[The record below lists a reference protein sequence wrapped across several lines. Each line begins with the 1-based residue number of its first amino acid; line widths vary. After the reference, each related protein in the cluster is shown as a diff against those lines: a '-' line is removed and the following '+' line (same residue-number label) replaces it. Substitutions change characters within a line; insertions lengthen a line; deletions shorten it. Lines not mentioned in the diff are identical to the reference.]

1 MSTKAQNSKR
11 ILALVI
17 VLLAI
22 AAVFIYQN
30 YYSGRKTVVLPE
42 SAKKTVVVERFDKDL
57 YASRSQLNPATIIAL
72 RTQYGSFFKL
82 YVEDLIAVS
91 GVRDPELHLEI
102 QHFLNDPYIDTVY
115 QETLAAF
122 DDLSDI
128 EKELSEAFSYYY
140 YFFPEA
146 QPYKVISFVSG
157 FQYKNALTDSA
168 LLLGL
173 DLHLGRQ
180 YKYYPQVAYLSNYM
194 LPRLDRQ
201 HLVPDAIKVMVED
214 LLPPYL
220 GETSV
225 LNAMIIAGKTQ
236 YALKAILPATADSIL
251 FSYTATQM
259 DWANQNE
266 LAIWEYL
273 LNENLLYSGD
283 VNTMARLLN
292 DGPFTTG
299 LPQESAP
306 RIAAFA
312 AYKLVNRFM
321 ERYPQ
326 VSLAELF
333 EMNAQEI
340 VKKAKYKGKS

>member
-11 ILALVI
+11 ILILVI
-17 VLLAI
+17 ILLAM
-22 AAVFIYQN
+22 AAVLIYQN
-30 YYSGRKTVVLPE
+30 YYSGRKVVVLPD
-42 SAKKTVVVERFDKDL
+42 SAKKTVVVQRFDKDL
-57 YASRSQLNPATIIAL
+57 YTARKELDAASLAAL
-72 RTQYGSFFKL
+72 SSKYGSFFKL
-82 YVEDLIAVS
+82 YVEELIAIA
-91 GVRDPELHLEI
+91 GVRDPELHLEM
-102 QHFLNDPYIDTVY
+102 QNFLSDPYIDTVY
-115 QETLAAF
+115 QETLAAYE
-122 DDLSDI
+122 DLTDI
-128 EKELSEAFSYYY
+128 EEQLSEAFSYYY
-140 YFFPEA
+140 YFFPDA
-146 QPYKVISFVSG
+146 QPYQVISFVSG

-236 YALKAILPATADSIL
+236 YALKAILPNTPDSIL
-251 FSYTATQM
+251 FSYTAAQM

-283 VNTMARLLN
+283 VNAMARLLN

-321 ERYPQ
+321 ERNPQ

>member
-11 ILALVI
+11 ILAIVI
-17 VLLAI
+17 VIIALAV
-22 AAVFIYQN
+22 VFVYQM
-30 YYSGRKTVVLPE
+30 YFSGRKTVVLPD
-42 SAKKTVVVERFDKDL
+42 SAKKTVVVQRFVQDL
-57 YASRSQLNPATIIAL
+57 YKSRAELTPVQVAAL
-72 RTQYGSFFKL
+72 REKYGDFFKL
-82 YVEDLIAVS
+82 YVEELIAVA
-91 GVRDPELHLEI
+91 GVRDPELHLEL
-102 QHFLNDPYIDTVY
+102 QNFLSDPYIDTVY
-115 QETLAAF
+115 RETLAAF
-122 DDLSDI
+122 DDLKDI
-128 EKELSEAFSYYY
+128 ETQLSEAFSYYY
-140 YFFPEA
+140 YFFPKA
-146 QPYKVISFVSG
+146 QPYQVMSFVSG

-173 DLHLGRQ
+173 DLHLGRD
-180 YKYYPQVAYLSNYM
+180 YKYYPQVAYLSQYM

-201 HLVPDAIKVMVED
+201 HLVPDALKAMVED

-220 GETSV
+220 GETSL

-236 YALKAILPATADSIL
+236 YALKAILPNVPDSIL
-251 FSYTATQM
+251 FSYSAAQM

-266 LAIWEYL
+266 LAIWDYL
-273 LNENLLYSGD
+273 LNENLLYSAD
-283 VNTMARLLN
+283 VNVIARLLN

-321 ERYPQ
+321 ERYPN
-326 VSLAELF
+326 VSIEALF

-340 VKKAKYKGKS
+340 VKKAKYKGKA

>member
-11 ILALVI
+11 ILAFVIVSLVI
-17 VLLAI
+17 AAI
-22 AAVFIYQN
+22 FIYITFFR
-30 YYSGRKTVVLPE
+30 GRKMVVLPE
-42 SAKKTVVVERFDKDL
+42 SAKKTVLIQRFDQDL
-57 YASRSQLNPATIIAL
+57 YERRAELTPSSMASFRSG
-72 RTQYGSFFKL
+72 YGSFFKL
-82 YVEDLIAVS
+82 YVEELIAVAGS
-91 GVRDPELHLEI
+91 RDPELHLEV
-102 QHFLNDPYIDTVY
+102 QNFLSDPYIDTVY

-122 DDLSDI
+122 AEVTDI
-128 EKELSEAFSYYY
+128 EAQLSEAFSYYY
-140 YFFPEA
+140 YFFPQA
-146 QPYKVISFVSG
+146 QSYSVISFVSG

-173 DLHLGRQ
+173 DLHLGRN

-194 LPRLDRQ
+194 LSRLDRQ
-201 HLVPDAIKVMVED
+201 HLVPDAMKVMVED

-220 GETSV
+220 SETNL
-225 LNAMIIAGKTQ
+225 LNAMLIAGKTQ
-236 YALKAILPATADSIL
+236 YALKSILPNTPDSIL
-251 FSYTATQM
+251 FSYTSAQM

-273 LNENLLYSGD
+273 LNENLLYSAD
-283 VNTMARLLN
+283 VNAIARLLN

-312 AYKLVNRFM
+312 ASKLVNRFM
-321 ERYPQ
+321 ERYPNI
-326 VSLAELF
+326 SIAELF